1 MNPRP
6 QPVAAIILAAGA
18 SSRMGSPKP
27 LLDCGGEAF
36 LDRLISV
43 FSTSCDP
50 VIAVLGHHA
59 EQVREGISRAGQA
72 AFVLNPD
79 PDRGMVSSLQSG
91 LAAVPARCRAVFFH
105 PCDMP
110 QIQPA
115 TIHTLI
121 ATLDAAPPAILAA
134 IPTLDGK
141 RGHPVLIRASWFP
154 AFLALSSGSSARSLL
169 ESAAG
174 AVIEVP
180 VADPGIRRDFDTRAE
195 YAGAFGVRP

>member
-1 MNPRP
+1 MIPRP

-27 LLDCGGEAF
+27 LLDCGGETF

-43 FSTSCDP
+43 FATACEP

-59 EQVREGISRAGQA
+59 EQVREGISRAGEA

-79 PDRGMVSSLQSG
+79 PYRGMISSLQLG
-91 LAAVPARCRAVFFH
+91 LAAVPAHCHAVFFH

-110 QIQPA
+110 QIQQA

-121 ATLDAAPPAILAA
+121 ATLDAAPPEILAA
-134 IPTLDGK
+134 IPTLNGK
-141 RGHPVLIRASWFP
+141 RGHPVLIRTSWIP
-154 AFLALSSGSSARSLL
+154 TFLALPAESTAKSLL
-169 ESAAG
+169 ESASA
-174 AVIEVP
+174 AIIEVA
-180 VADPGIRRDFDTRAE
+180 VADPGVRRDFDTLRD
-195 YAGAFGVRP
+195 YAAAFGARP

>member
-1 MNPRP
+1 MNPDL

-27 LLDCGGEAF
+27 LLDCGGDTF

-43 FSTSCDP
+43 FATACDP

-59 EQVREGISRAGQA
+59 AHVRAGISRGGEA
-72 AFVLNPD
+72 AFVINPD
-79 PDRGMVSSLQSG
+79 PDRGMISSLQTG
-91 LAAVPARCRAVFFH
+91 LAAVPSHCRAVFFH

-121 ATLDAAPPAILAA
+121 AALDAAPPEILAA

-141 RGHPVLIRASWFP
+141 RGHPVLIRASWVP
-154 AFLALSSGSSARSLL
+154 AFRALPVESSARSLM
-169 ESAAG
+169 ESAPD

-180 VADPGIRRDFDTRAE
+180 VADPGIRRDFDTPRDYTATF
-195 YAGAFGVRP
+195 GARP

>member
-1 MNPRP
+1 VNPDV
-6 QPVAAIILAAGA
+6 QPIAAIILAAGA

-27 LLDCGGEAF
+27 LLDCGGEMF

-43 FSTSCDP
+43 FATACEP

-59 EQVREGISRAGQA
+59 AQVRAGLARAGQA

-79 PDRGMVSSLQSG
+79 PDRGMISSLQVG
-91 LAAVPARCRAVFFH
+91 LAAVPAHCRAAFFH

-110 QIQPA
+110 QILPA
-115 TIHTLI
+115 TIHALI
-121 ATLDAAPPAILAA
+121 ATLAAAPPEILAA

-154 AFLALSSGSSARSLL
+154 AFLALPSESSAKSLL
-169 ESAAG
+169 ESATG
-174 AVIEVP
+174 AVIEVA
-180 VADPGIRRDFDTRAE
+180 VADPGIRRDFDTPRDYTATF
-195 YAGAFGVRP
+195 GARP

>member
-1 MNPRP
+1 MNPRS

-18 SSRMGSPKP
+18 SSRMGFPKP
-27 LLDCGGEAF
+27 LLDCGGETF

-43 FSTSCDP
+43 FATACEP

-59 EQVREGISRAGQA
+59 ELVREGSSRAGEA

-79 PDRGMVSSLQSG
+79 PDHGMISSLQTG
-91 LAAVPARCRAVFFH
+91 LAAVPAHCNAVFFH

-110 QIQPA
+110 QILPA
-115 TIHTLI
+115 TIQTLI
-121 ATLDAAPPAILAA
+121 AALAAAPPEILAA
-134 IPTLDGK
+134 IPTLDGR
-141 RGHPVLIRASWFP
+141 RGHPVLIRASWIP
-154 AFLALSSGSSARSLL
+154 AFLALPTASTAKSLL
-169 ESAAG
+169 ESASA

-195 YAGAFGVRP
+195 YASAFGVRP